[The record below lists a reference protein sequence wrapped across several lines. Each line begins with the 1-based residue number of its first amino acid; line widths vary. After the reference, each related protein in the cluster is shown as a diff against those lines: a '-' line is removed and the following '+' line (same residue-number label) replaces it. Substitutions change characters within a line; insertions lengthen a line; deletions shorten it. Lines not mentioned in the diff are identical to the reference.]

1 MTTIERTVTTSTAP
15 DTVFTYLVDFENAT
29 EWDSGT
35 LSCVKVSGDGGV
47 GTVYRNVSTFA
58 GNQVSL
64 EYTVE
69 VVDQPEF
76 VIVGRNETT
85 TSRDTI
91 TVTPAGDGGSVV
103 AYTAEFTFSG
113 MVRFISPVLGPLLG
127 RLGDRTAAQ
136 LKSTLDSL

>member
-1 MTTIERTVTTSTAP
+1 MTTIERTVTTSAAP
-15 DTVFTYLVDFENAT
+15 DAAFAYLVDFENAT

-58 GNQVSL
+58 GNQVEL

-69 VVDQPEF
+69 VVDQPKF

-91 TVTPAGDGGSVV
+91 TVTPAGDGGSRV

-113 MVRFISPVLGPLLG
+113 MVRFIGPVMGPLLG

-136 LKSTLDSL
+136 LKRSLDSL